1 MADIDPGMNIGPI
14 NPQKEPFGI
23 PADPALNIGPLGPI
37 QPVPEDIDAAQGA
50 PAVDFK
56 DILQKSINQIGEL
69 NEKADQALSNLS
81 TGELQDVHQV
91 MIALEKA
98 DLTFRAMMQIRT
110 KLVDAYQEIMR
121 MRF

>member
-1 MADIDPGMNIGPI
+1 MAEIDPGMNIGPI
-14 NPQKEPFGI
+14 PPQKDPFGI
-23 PADPALNIGPLGPI
+23 PADPALNIGPLGPV
-37 QPVPEDIDAAQGA
+37 QPIPGDIGSTEDVPG
-50 PAVDFK
+50 VDFK
-56 DILQKSINQIGEL
+56 DILQKSINQMGEL
-69 NEKADQALSNLS
+69 NEKADQALANLS

-110 KLVDAYQEIMR
+110 KLVEAYQEIMR

>member
-1 MADIDPGMNIGPI
+1 MAEIDPGMNIGPI
-14 NPQKEPFGI
+14 HPQKEPLGI
-23 PADPALNIGPLGPI
+23 PAEPAFNVGPLGPI
-37 QPVPEDIDAAQGA
+37 QSVPDDIGVAQGT